1 MGGKKKGKKKGD
13 EKPAEPPKLIIPDFT
28 PKDLQPLPL
37 SVKVRPYKD
46 LFIIYTDEYH
56 KSIEIKEKLSKI
68 VNVPVENMRLYLQ
81 NKRQLENETSNHDQQ
96 VMNETIVFAV
106 FKKEE
111 GNEWENVN
119 EILHFGEHK

>member
-37 SVKVRPYKD
+37 SVKVRHFKD

-119 EILHFGEHK
+119 EILHFGEQK

>member
-1 MGGKKKGKKKGD
+1 MGGQKKGKKKGD

-37 SVKVRPYKD
+37 SVKVRHYKD

-119 EILHFGEHK
+119 EILHFGEQK